1 MAKKPKAEK
10 PISPLIKAMAEWAV
24 DDALAAHDAKLP
36 RRKRLS
42 REFYKDQLA
51 KEDPRV
57 KRGTKNDRNDKRES
71 E

>member
-10 PISPLIKAMAEWAV
+10 LSPLIKAMAEWAV

-36 RRKRLS
+36 KRKRLS
-42 REFYKDQLA
+42 KEFYIDELA

-57 KRGTKNDRNDKRES
+57 ERGTKNERNDKRES